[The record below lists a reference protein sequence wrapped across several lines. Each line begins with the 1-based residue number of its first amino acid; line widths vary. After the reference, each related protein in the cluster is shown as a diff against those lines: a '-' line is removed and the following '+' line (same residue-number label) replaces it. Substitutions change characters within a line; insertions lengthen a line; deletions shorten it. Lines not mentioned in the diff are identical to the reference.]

1 MALTPVDST
10 SVIRS
15 ASCDSSSS
23 SCLLDASI
31 ACTCCGKRCSHK
43 DLSTSSDAPSCARS
57 RIRRNNCDG
66 RRSPRSISFNNLCSF
81 FSALSAKLHTIFE
94 RDVPIHRGRIEY
106 DIANFGQRVVV
117 KALYHIIISCVVYS
131 YACGEELSFHLY
143 EPEVWLRFPKRHGSN
158 SDSRKRS
165 DWNLCTCD
173 IQLCLCFLILLTR

>member
-94 RDVPIHRGRIEY
+94 RDVPIHRGRI
-106 DIANFGQRVVV
+106 D
-117 KALYHIIISCVVYS
+117 